1 MDYILYAFS
10 GLLITLGIIG
20 SVLPVL
26 PGPIIGYTGLVLL
39 YFTNAHPFSFSFLVI
54 FAVLTLVVTVIDYLV
69 PIYGTKRF
77 QGSKYGVWG
86 STIGV
91 VLGMFFLPL
100 GVILGPFAG
109 AYVGE
114 VVSGKK
120 FDEALKPAFGSFV
133 GFMAGMGMK
142 LILTGVMGF
151 YYGKIITKVVL

>member
-10 GLLITLGIIG
+10 GLLIILGIVG

-26 PGPIIGYTGLVLL
+26 PGPIIGYSGLVLL
-39 YFTNAHPFSFSFLVI
+39 YFTRAHPFSVSFLIV
-54 FAVLTLVVTVIDYLV
+54 FAVLTLAVTVIDYLMPV
-69 PIYGTKRF
+69 YGTKRF
-77 QGSKYGVWG
+77 HGSKYGVWG

-114 VVSGKK
+114 VVSGKR

-133 GFMAGMGMK
+133 GFLAGMGMK
-142 LILTGVMGF
+142 LILTGGMA
-151 YYGKIITKVVL
+151 YYYVKGILI